1 MDNTGS
7 NTTNASINQNAS
19 NGIINDPYP
28 DVDLSNI
35 EIIDTSKGGQIPIQY
50 QGYLYENVRRIKCL
64 NCGFL
69 HEGINPI
76 QRCPHCNSDNLIE
89 IDS

>member
-1 MDNTGS
+1 MNNPGS
-7 NTTNASINQNAS
+7 NTNTASINQNS
-19 NGIINDPYP
+19 NRIVSDPYP
-28 DVDLSNI
+28 DIDLSNI

-50 QGYLYENVRRIKCL
+50 QGYMYENVRRIKCM

-69 HEGINPI
+69 YEGVNPI
-76 QRCPHCNSDNLIE
+76 QRCPHCNSDNLLE